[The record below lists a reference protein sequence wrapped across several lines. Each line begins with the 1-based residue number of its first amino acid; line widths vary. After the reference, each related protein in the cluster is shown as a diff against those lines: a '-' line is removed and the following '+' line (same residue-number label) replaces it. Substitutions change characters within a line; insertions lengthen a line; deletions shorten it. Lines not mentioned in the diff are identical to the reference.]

1 MAELARLRDENR
13 ALQAEVDALRARL
26 AQYEGDAAKGAS
38 VGDALQRMHAECPM
52 QSSSDWI
59 ALYWVLTT
67 LAKAPATFTAFAEW
81 VAAYASSLGLPE
93 CKPSLL
99 YKTDAIYLKPLY
111 RWEMGA
117 QQSSTLRRRLA
128 MARCLKSLLS

>member
-13 ALQAEVDALRARL
+13 ALQAEVEALRARL

-38 VGDALQRMHAECPM
+38 VGDALRAMHAECPM

-67 LAKAPATFTAFAEW
+67 MAKAPATFTAFSEW

-99 YKTDAIYLKPLY
+99 YKTDAVYLKPLY
-111 RWEMGA
+111 RWEMA
-117 QQSSTLRRRLA
+117 ARQSSTLQRRLL
-128 MARCLKSLLS
+128 MARCLKRLLS

>member
-1 MAELARLRDENR
+1 MAELARLREENA
-13 ALQAEVDALRARL
+13 ALRREVDALRARL
-26 AQYEGDAAKGAS
+26 AQYEGDVARVAS
-38 VGDALQRMHAECPM
+38 VGDALRTMHAEHPM

-67 LAKAPATFTAFAEW
+67 MAKAPATFTAFAEW

-99 YKTDAIYLKPLY
+99 YKADGIYLKPLY
-111 RWEMGA
+111 RWDEAA